1 MPIGPLAAGGLAQ
14 GVGGALSS
22 LFGKSKTKIKRK
34 PKTAAI
40 GAALDVDQ
48 RNLKGDMAQTRAV
61 GDLAFDDISG
71 KVGGLSDVYDRGVET
86 YKEYT
91 PEGRQYRRYEA
102 GIDRLGSDLRAANQD
117 AIDSV
122 GKRFNQQQA
131 LMGGG
136 GGMSPFMQM
145 AQANQLGAMNRGVA
159 ANIGGMRL
167 DNMRR
172 FQDYGYQNPA
182 QQFALF
188 NTYTGARQ
196 APLRALA
203 DRDAALRQRM
213 MGTLDAENAGTN
225 TIVQKKDN
233 WANKFGGALQS
244 LGGAVG
250 NIAATGAA
258 INSLGQSAP
267 TWGSMFGGGG
277 GGGSRVNPS
286 TGRLSWLP
294 SRNVSVDQ
302 VGASG
307 MPSWA
312 LDS

>member
-1 MPIGPLAAGGLAQ
+1 MGPLAAAGVAQ
-14 GVGGALSS
+14 GVGGLVKG
-22 LFGKSKTKIKRK
+22 LFGKTKTKLKRK

-40 GAALDVDQ
+40 GAALAADQ
-48 RNLKGDMAQTRAV
+48 KALEGDMSQLRSA
-61 GDLAFDDISG
+61 GDAAYGDISG
-71 KVGGLSDVYDRGVET
+71 KMAGLSDAYDRGVQT
-86 YKEYT
+86 LDQYT

-102 GIDRLGSDLRAANQD
+102 GIDRLGADLRAANQD
-117 AIDSV
+117 ATDAVSR
-122 GKRFNQQQA
+122 RFNQQQA

-172 FQDYGYQNPA
+172 FQDYGYNNPA
-182 QQFALF
+182 QRFALF
-188 NTYTGARQ
+188 NTYAGSRQ
-196 APLRALA
+196 LPMQVLGNRNQLTN
-203 DRDAALRQRM
+203 QRM
-213 MGTLDAENAGTN
+213 MGSLNAENAGTN

-233 WANKFGGALQS
+233 WANKLGGALQS
-244 LGGAVG
+244 AGGAVG
-250 NIAATGAA
+250 NIAASSAML
-258 INSLGQSAP
+258 NSLGQSAP
-267 TWGSMFGGGG
+267 TWSSMFGGG

-294 SRNVSVDQ
+294 SRNVSTDQ

-312 LDS
+312 LNG